1 MSNRYRLDRVIARSG
16 SLLYLL
22 FVYAAILFLL
32 APLAV
37 IVVISFQATPYGAWP
52 PQDFT
57 FAWYT
62 ELPDALS
69 YLGVMDALEVSIRL
83 AILTALVSS
92 AIGALAAF
100 GLVRSDLESSAMLE
114 TLFLSPLIY
123 PWILVGF
130 AILLAIGQLDAH
142 TGIRIPLSF
151 WSLLLGHVLITL
163 PFTIRTTTASLQNFN
178 YSLEEAAQDLGATE
192 LETYAYVTLPLIKPG
207 LVSGMVFAFVLSF
220 NQYIVSLFL
229 SGPSTLPLR
238 LFDLFFN
245 TPPQQLAAIGTLL
258 MIGTLAVIAVVEY
271 TVSISRYM

>member
-1 MSNRYRLDRVIARSG
+1 MTERYLVNRLLARAG
-16 SLLYLL
+16 TLLYRL
-22 FVYAAILFLL
+22 FVYLSILFLL

-37 IVVISFQATPYGAWP
+37 IVVISFQSTPYGAWP
-52 PQDFT
+52 PQEFT
-57 FAWYT
+57 LSWYT
-62 ELPDALS
+62 DLPDAVGF
-69 YLGVMDALEVSIRL
+69 LGVTDALAVSIRL
-83 AILTALVSS
+83 AVATAIIST
-92 AIGALAAF
+92 AIGGLAAF
-100 GLVRSDLESSAMLE
+100 GLVRSDLESSALLE

-130 AILLAIGQLDAH
+130 AILLFIGQLDAQA
-142 TGIRIPLSF
+142 GVRISLSF
-151 WSLLLGHVLITL
+151 WTLLLGHILITL

-178 YSLEEAAQDLGATE
+178 HSLEEAAQDLGATE
-192 LETYAYVTLPLIKPG
+192 LETYAFVTLPLIKPG
-207 LVSGMVFAFVLSF
+207 LISGMVFAFVLSF

-271 TVSISRYM
+271 AVGISRYM